1 MVYEATITFTGIDF
15 KKKARNVGFI
25 MNNNL
30 SSAHINEVCKIATP
44 IIRMFTWLINALV
57 ISRLDYC
64 NSVLYGIP

>member
-30 SSAHINEVCKIATP
+30 SFSAHINEVCKIATP
-44 IIRMFTWLINALV
+44 AIRSILKGCL
-57 ISRLDYC
+57 L
-64 NSVLYGIP
+64 G

>member
-30 SSAHINEVCKIATP
+30 SFSAHIKEVCKIATP
-44 IIRMFTWLINALV
+44 AIRSIGCLL
-57 ISRLDYC
+57 
-64 NSVLYGIP
+64 G